1 MIVLIQ
7 LQLEINIDQSKVLNY
22 NSFFQENFRDID
34 TEFDWEKLIWS
45 KPWPVVHVVTRIVT
59 RFEKEFRNSYF

>member
-1 MIVLIQ
+1 MHKHYLQMIVLIQ

-34 TEFDWEKLIWS
+34 TEFD
-45 KPWPVVHVVTRIVT
+45 
-59 RFEKEFRNSYF
+59 